1 MKPKTF
7 LNDPADAVDEYISGL
22 LLQHPTRLRKLAN
35 HRVILHPSFATDN
48 VNIEHPN
55 LRQVSILSGGG
66 SGHEPSH
73 AGYISSS
80 MLSGAIL
87 GGIFA
92 SPPVTSILAAIRAV
106 TLPPSN
112 GDGKG
117 GGGKGCLLIVKNYT
131 GDRLNFGIAREL
143 AIEKY
148 GLQVEM
154 CIVADDTAVP
164 RSKGITG
171 ARGVAATVLVHKCAG
186 GAAYQ
191 EKDLIEVTRI
201 ANSVA
206 SQVKSLGVA
215 LDAVT
220 IPGATTMNDRIPSDM
235 MEVGLGIH
243 GEAGMRQCNV
253 MTCDEIART
262 MCMSIRDYGKE
273 MEDEDTEVIVP
284 LYEPGCELLIMVNN
298 LGGTSNFEM
307 SLLTRSIVKH
317 LEGNDNAK
325 VTRILVGSYMTSF
338 DMHGASVTIMP
349 LTGWGDAI
357 DVLSYIDSDT
367 DALAWNKVDVW
378 TTLDIVR
385 PSDIEIDEV
394 VVHEASA
401 LSSPLSSVLIDD
413 FANVARA
420 TLTRCCLALIAAE
433 PILTKYDTIVGDGDC
448 GMTMERGSREIL
460 KRLDKIDGM
469 LRLHHPS
476 FLFADLA
483 DAMSSSMGGTSGI
496 LLELFFRKAGTYL
509 QTRDITSITM
519 AESFREGVS
528 AISFYGGA
536 KRGSRTMLDAL
547 LPSSLAILPSLA
559 TLADVR
565 GAADAAR
572 MGADETSTM
581 DIAEAGRSNYLSG
594 EVLMGT
600 PDPGAIAVAI
610 VFEAMADNGTQEIS
624 KTLISSSDIAE
635 KNEKDNSS
643 TVYRPKASSL
653 PTSIVRTIQLKEDD
667 EIKSQGV
674 VPTTVILQLFSD
686 RIFFSVTQLAGKM
699 GSLLVCNVEESIIDN
714 STTYHVSTL
723 LGTGAARSS
732 GGAEQESSLRE
743 VFVRRLAERIVS
755 HTRKMAGIRERAIL
769 GGSEEGKGP
778 IPPLVVGLGLRP
790 ISGKRLSFESFNAI
804 VDASM
809 DIYEEGWRIGHSG
822 NMAGMEGPD

>member
-1 MKPKTF
+1 MKPKVF
-7 LNDPADAVDEYISGL
+7 LNDPANAVDEFISGL
-22 LLQHPTRLRKLAN
+22 LLQYPTRFRKLTN
-35 HRVILHPSFATDN
+35 HRVILHPSFAADN
-48 VNIEHPN
+48 NGDIDHHQHPN
-55 LRQVSILSGGG
+55 LHQVSILSGGG

-73 AGYISSS
+73 AGYISST

-92 SPPVTSILAAIRAV
+92 SPPVSSILAAIHAV
-106 TLPPSN
+106 TL
-112 GDGKG
+112 K
-117 GGGKGCLLIVKNYT
+117 GGKGCLLIVKNYT

-148 GLQVEM
+148 GLQVDM

-171 ARGVAATVLVHKCAG
+171 ARGVAGTVLVHKCAG

-191 EKDLIEVTRI
+191 GKDLHEVTRI

-206 SQVKSLGVA
+206 KQVKSLGVA

-220 IPGATTMNDRIPSDM
+220 IPGATTMNDRIPPTM

-253 MTCDEIART
+253 MTCDEIATT
-262 MCMSIRDYGKE
+262 MCMSIRDYGRE
-273 MEDEDTEVIVP
+273 VEDEDIEVIVP
-284 LYEPGCELLIMVNN
+284 LYEPGCELLVMVNN

-307 SLLTRSIVKH
+307 SLLTRSVVKH
-317 LEGNDNAK
+317 LEGSDNAK
-325 VTRILVGSYMTSF
+325 VARVLVGSYMTSF

-367 DALAWNKVDVW
+367 DALAWTKVDVW
-378 TTLDIVR
+378 TTLNTVR

-394 VVHEASA
+394 VMHEASA

-460 KRLDKIDGM
+460 KRLDNAG

-483 DAMSSSMGGTSGI
+483 DAISSSMGGTSGI

-509 QTRDITSITM
+509 QTRDITSVTM

-547 LPSSLAILPSLA
+547 LPASVAILPSLA
-559 TLADVR
+559 TLADVQ

-572 MGADETSTM
+572 MGADETSNM
-581 DIAEAGRSNYLSG
+581 EIAEAGRSNYLSD

-610 VFEAMADNGTQEIS
+610 VFEAMVDNGNQELS
-624 KTLISSSDIAE
+624 ETLLNRPGIAE
-635 KNEKDNSS
+635 MNE
-643 TVYRPKASSL
+643 
-653 PTSIVRTIQLKEDD
+653 
-667 EIKSQGV
+667 
-674 VPTTVILQLFSD
+674 
-686 RIFFSVTQLAGKM
+686 
-699 GSLLVCNVEESIIDN
+699 
-714 STTYHVSTL
+714 
-723 LGTGAARSS
+723 
-732 GGAEQESSLRE
+732 
-743 VFVRRLAERIVS
+743 
-755 HTRKMAGIRERAIL
+755 
-769 GGSEEGKGP
+769 
-778 IPPLVVGLGLRP
+778 
-790 ISGKRLSFESFNAI
+790 SGK
-804 VDASM
+804 
-809 DIYEEGWRIGHSG
+809 
-822 NMAGMEGPD
+822 